1 MARTKKTPKE
11 VVLSVEKHLE
21 IVLLKLI
28 LLENKEDSSL
38 MVLLYFHPYGT
49 NWVLSSPQR
58 MLIINIGFFIMDL
71 LEMLGKTKEILRNG
85 G

>member
-1 MARTKKTPKE
+1 LARIKKTPKE
-11 VVLSVEKHLE
+11 VISVEKHLE

-28 LLENKEDSSL
+28 LLENKKDSSL

-58 MLIINIGFFIMDL
+58 MLIINIVFFIMDL
-71 LEMLGKTKEILRNG
+71 LEMLGKT
-85 G
+85 